1 MPSYARQERKLLC
14 DLMEQLG
21 PDAPTL
27 CAGWS
32 ARDLAGHLIIRESRP
47 DALPGIL
54 LPPFSSYTDRVQN
67 KVVNRPFEQV
77 ISTLRKGPPLYSPY
91 HFGPIDKAVNTM
103 EMFIHHED
111 VRRAQPDWEPRQ
123 LDRELE
129 KMLWSR
135 FRMMRRLLFRKVGVP
150 LRIEPRGFRPVGS
163 MDDSQCV
170 ILSGEPSELIMFATG
185 RKDHAIVEIR
195 GRDEMVAALKSAPMG
210 I

>member
-1 MPSYARQERKLLC
+1 MASYAKEERQLLC
-14 DLMEQLG
+14 DLLEQVG

-32 ARDLAGHLIIRESRP
+32 TKDLAGHLIIRESRP

-54 LPPFSSYTDRVQN
+54 LAPLSRYTESIQN
-67 KVVNRPFEQV
+67 KVVNRPFNQV
-77 ISTLRKGPPLYSPY
+77 IDTLRKGPPLYSPY
-91 HFGPIDKAVNTM
+91 HFGPIDEAVNTM

-123 LDRELE
+123 LDRGLE

-135 FRMMRRLLFRKVGVP
+135 FRLMRRLLLRKAKVP
-150 LRIEPRGFRPVGS
+150 LRVEPNGFRPTGS
-163 MDDSQCV
+163 MDTSQCV

-185 RKDHAIVEIR
+185 RKDHAVVDIR
-195 GRDEMVAALKSAPMG
+195 GHEESVAVLKSAPMG

>member
-1 MPSYARQERKLLC
+1 MTSYAKEERNLLC

-32 ARDLAGHLIIRESRP
+32 AKDLAGHLIIRESRP

-54 LPPFSSYTDRVQN
+54 LPPFSGHTERIQDN
-67 KVVNRPFEQV
+67 IVNRPFDQV
-77 ISTLRKGPPLYSPY
+77 IDTLRKGPPLYSPY
-91 HFGPIDKAVNTM
+91 HFGPIDEAVNTM

-111 VRRAQPDWEPRQ
+111 VRRGQPDWQPRQ
-123 LDRELE
+123 LDRGLE

-135 FRMMRRLLFRKVGVP
+135 FRLMRRLLLRKVRAPV
-150 LRIEPRGFRPVGS
+150 RIEPNGFRPAGS
-163 MDDSQCV
+163 TDISQCV

-185 RKDHAIVEIR
+185 RQDHAIVNMR
-195 GRDEMVAALKSAPMG
+195 GNDEMIAALKTAPMG